1 LSRVGGWLGNSSN
14 QKLIPEACEMASQ
27 KIAPFNAQVYQP
39 RGSWAPQLWG
49 GGLLRSFKYK
59 MEKKRKKQGGKSG
72 TFMLEFDANFLV
84 QVEEERSIPLLENEE
99 VASGLG
105 K

>member
-1 LSRVGGWLGNSSN
+1 MGSS
-14 QKLIPEACEMASQ
+14 
-27 KIAPFNAQVYQP
+27 VV
-39 RGSWAPQLWG
+39 G